1 MQDTLDAGDSLLVSH
16 AAIRNPA
23 KQFGNRGMSRSEAD
37 LLLAFDFGLRRIG
50 VATAN
55 RRTGT
60 ATPLRTLEA
69 GRELPWAQIDSII
82 DQWRPGQLVVGLP
95 DPTMAGTIA
104 EAATAFAADL
114 ATRYGLPVAS
124 TDESLTS
131 RAAQSEL
138 SAARR
143 DQLLRKRVRKGTLDS
158 HAACLIAEQWLR
170 EQ

>member
-1 MQDTLDAGDSLLVSH
+1 M
-16 AAIRNPA
+16 
-23 KQFGNRGMSRSEAD
+23 KRGEAD

-60 ATPLRTLEA
+60 ATPLTTLEA
-69 GRELPWAQIDSII
+69 GREPPWEQIDSII
-82 DQWRPGQLVVGLP
+82 EQWQPGQLVVGLP
-95 DPTMAGTIA
+95 DPVAAETIA
-104 EAATAFAADL
+104 AAATAFAAEL
-114 ATRYGLPVAS
+114 EERYGLPVAS

-131 RAAQSEL
+131 RAAQSDL
-138 SAARR
+138 NMARR
-143 DQLLRKRVRKGTLDS
+143 NRLMPRRIRKGTLDS

>member
-1 MQDTLDAGDSLLVSH
+1 MQDTLDAGYPFVASH
-16 AAIRNPA
+16 SATRSPA
-23 KQFGNRGMSRSEAD
+23 QSCGHSRMSRSDAD

-50 VATAN
+50 IATAN

-60 ATPLRTLEA
+60 ATPLTTLEA
-69 GRELPWAQIDSII
+69 GRELPWQQIDSII
-82 DQWRPGQLVVGLP
+82 EQWQPGQLIVGMP

-104 EAATAFAADL
+104 AEATAFAAEL
-114 ATRYGLPVAS
+114 EKRYGLPVAS

-138 SAARR
+138 NTAREN
-143 DQLLRKRVRKGTLDS
+143 QLMPKRIRKGTLDS

>member
-1 MQDTLDAGDSLLVSH
+1 MQDTLDAGNRSSKSTLPPGIPLKL
-16 AAIRNPA
+16 AGNPRMT
-23 KQFGNRGMSRSEAD
+23 RGQAD

-60 ATPLRTLEA
+60 ATPLTTLEA
-69 GRELPWAQIDSII
+69 GSQPPWEQIETII
-82 DQWRPGQLVVGLP
+82 EQWQPAQLVVGLP
-95 DPTMAGTIA
+95 DPSAEPIA
-104 EAATAFAADL
+104 EAATAFATELAD
-114 ATRYGLPVAS
+114 RFGLPVAT

-131 RAAQSEL
+131 RAAESEL
-138 SAARR
+138 IMARR
-143 DQLLRKRVRKGTLDS
+143 DQLMPKRIRKGTVDS

>member
-1 MQDTLDAGDSLLVSH
+1 M
-16 AAIRNPA
+16 
-23 KQFGNRGMSRSEAD
+23 KRGAAD

-60 ATPLRTLEA
+60 ATPLTTLEA
-69 GRELPWAQIDSII
+69 GREPPWEQIDTVIE
-82 DQWRPGQLVVGLP
+82 QWQPGQLVVGLP
-95 DPTMAGTIA
+95 DPTTAATIA
-104 EAATAFAADL
+104 AAALAFAAEL
-114 ATRYGLPVAS
+114 EERYGLPVAR

-138 SAARR
+138 IMARR
-143 DQLLRKRVRKGTLDS
+143 NGLMPKRIRKGTLDS

>member
-1 MQDTLDAGDSLLVSH
+1 MRDTLDAGYSFRATSS
-16 AAIRNPA
+16 ATRSPA
-23 KQFGNRGMSRSEAD
+23 QACGRSGMKRGDAD

-60 ATPLRTLEA
+60 ATPLTTLEA
-69 GRELPWAQIDSII
+69 GRQPPWEQIESII
-82 DQWRPGQLVVGLP
+82 EQWQPGQLVVGMP
-95 DPTMAGTIA
+95 DPNSAEKIA
-104 EAATAFAADL
+104 AAATAFAAELDE
-114 ATRYGLPVAS
+114 RYGLPVAS
-124 TDESLTS
+124 TDETLTS

-138 SAARR
+138 SMARR
-143 DQLLRKRVRKGTLDS
+143 DQLRRKRIRKGTLDS